1 MAIGALDVDSF
12 ISEADA
18 AKDKDVETGLTKG
31 SFKLDK

>member
-18 AKDKDVETGLTKG
+18 AKDKDVERINKG
-31 SFKLDK
+31 FF